1 VAEEELGQ
9 DEDEPR
15 QTMEEQEDDLVKQ
28 QEDEPRPTMEEE
40 EDDLVKQQE
49 QEEEEEDDLVK
60 QPRLELGQE
69 DEDDLVKQ
77 PRPEEELL
85 GPELCAVSFWA
96 PLTFRGWSLPTV
108 SRRRHKEVA
117 HGSI

>member
-15 QTMEEQEDDLVKQ
+15 PTMEEQE

-49 QEEEEEDDLVK
+49 QEDEPRPTMEEQEQDDLVK
-60 QPRLELGQE
+60 QPT
-69 DEDDLVKQ
+69 
-77 PRPEEELL
+77 PEEELL
-85 GPELCAVSFWA
+85 GLELCAVSFWA
-96 PLTFRGWSLPTV
+96 LPTFRGWSLPTV

>member
-9 DEDEPR
+9 DED
-15 QTMEEQEDDLVKQ
+15 DLVKQ
-28 QEDEPRPTMEEE
+28 PRLE
-40 EDDLVKQQE
+40 LGQ
-49 QEEEEEDDLVK
+49 EEDDLVK

-69 DEDDLVKQ
+69 EDDLVKQ
-77 PRPEEELL
+77 PTPEELL
-85 GPELCAVSFWA
+85 GLELCAVSFWA
-96 PLTFRGWSLPTV
+96 LLTFRGWSLPTV